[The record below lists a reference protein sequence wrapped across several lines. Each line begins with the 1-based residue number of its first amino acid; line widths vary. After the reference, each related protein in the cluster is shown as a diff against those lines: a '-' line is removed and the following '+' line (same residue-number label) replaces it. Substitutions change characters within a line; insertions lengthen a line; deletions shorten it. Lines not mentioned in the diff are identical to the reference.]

1 MYMGTLECMYSFP
14 DITLDKGERDKKD
27 FFRTQFRT
35 WLHLNL
41 KGLGY
46 HLQLHGF
53 KTMTKRSGSDL
64 GKQQGIE
71 IDLFILKASSFL

>member
-1 MYMGTLECMYSFP
+1 MCMGTLECIYNFL

-27 FFRTQFRT
+27 FFRTTHFRT

-46 HLQLHGF
+46 RQ
-53 KTMTKRSGSDL
+53 
-64 GKQQGIE
+64 
-71 IDLFILKASSFL
+71 